1 MLQPVWYNQQ
11 EQHTKVIEAPWG
23 QPLREVGGK
32 QETGE
37 EGEEEVVTVAG
48 QTVARATAS
57 PAAEKDLHAEITK
70 IFSNQIHPENT
81 KTQQIYFRCPYTQ
94 NQIWGYIIFYL
105 VWDKKKPNYL
115 HNHHGD

>member
-1 MLQPVWYNQQ
+1 MNAFKRVSQPVSYNKQ
-11 EQHTKVIEAPWG
+11 EEHTKVVEAPWG

-37 EGEEEVVTVAG
+37 EGEEEVVTVTG

-70 IFSNQIHPENT
+70 ILLNEIYPENT
-81 KTQQIYFRCPYTQ
+81 KNQQIYLRVLQYLQRCPHKHTHTTKYEVTS
-94 NQIWGYIIFYL
+94 FFT
-105 VWDKKKPNYL
+105 
-115 HNHHGD
+115 

>member
-48 QTVARATAS
+48 QTVARNNKNIFKSNTS
-57 PAAEKDLHAEITK
+57 RKHQNTTDLFQMSIHTK
-70 IFSNQIHPENT
+70 PDMRLHHFLPSLGQK
-81 KTQQIYFRCPYTQ
+81 KT
-94 NQIWGYIIFYL
+94 
-105 VWDKKKPNYL
+105 
-115 HNHHGD
+115 